1 MGWGVLFFRYCSLL
15 TAYYLRPLFSSI
27 NLHETHGYCSIY
39 REHSIL
45 LSLQF
50 KQGSANLDLGEE
62 YIILW
67 WKKKKRARKKIGAR
81 TGLVGGKGR
90 WDLRRFVI
98 FSIWDLDLD
107 NMFEMGEIYKKMN
120 KNRAKDQFM
129 NSSLM
134 PFAWFLLFVGKCGE
148 DVFFFFFVGFNV

>member
-1 MGWGVLFFRYCSLL
+1 VV
-15 TAYYLRPLFSSI
+15 
-27 NLHETHGYCSIY
+27 
-39 REHSIL
+39 
-45 LSLQF
+45 
-50 KQGSANLDLGEE
+50 
-62 YIILW
+62 
-67 WKKKKRARKKIGAR
+67 KKKKRARKKIGAR

-134 PFAWFLLFVGKCGE
+134 PFA
-148 DVFFFFFVGFNV
+148 